1 MIKPVQFSG
10 WATPIAPVIKGVA
23 VSEFV
28 EFTNS
33 HAAKWETKFE
43 VYPLLK
49 IDDFASCQAV
59 RQIPQVEDSHG
70 SVCDHKYVCRRHV
83 GVTRGLFQYMW
94 LLLRLHQHVPCSS
107 K

>member
-33 HAAKWETKFE
+33 HTAKWETKFE

-49 IDDFASCQAV
+49 IDDFVSCQAV
-59 RQIPQVEDSHG
+59 RLFQNGLHECIYTNRYPKLRIPIEVFVTISTYVED
-70 SVCDHKYVCRRHV
+70 K
-83 GVTRGLFQYMW
+83 
-94 LLLRLHQHVPCSS
+94 
-107 K
+107 